1 MSKKYL
7 FIGSHPDDIEFGCG
21 GTVAK
26 LASEG
31 NEIVFV
37 VVTNGDQGSL
47 TVSQDELA
55 KTRQDEARKSA
66 KVLGVKNIEFL
77 NLRDGLTW
85 FKFKEKLQL
94 ISLIRKYKPDTIFTH
109 ASSDHHPDHEI
120 VHKITM
126 DSIKTAAGPWF
137 KEAKGGAHQVSNIF
151 GYEVWNPINQYQ
163 MSIDITPYFEIKDAA
178 LSEHKSQVQDYPYT
192 EAVKGLAQ
200 YRGSMVNGKGLA
212 EVFEVLRVEF

>member
-47 TVSQDELA
+47 TIPQDELA
-55 KTRQDEARKSA
+55 KTRQDEAKKSA
-66 KVLGVKNIEFL
+66 NLLGVKNIEFL

-85 FKFKEKLQL
+85 FKFEEKLQL
-94 ISLIRKYKPDTIFTH
+94 ISLIRKYKPDTVFTH
-109 ASSDHHPDHEI
+109 ARSDHHPDHEI
-120 VHKITM
+120 VHKMTM

-137 KEAKGGAHQVSNIF
+137 KEAKGGAHQVSNVF

-163 MSIDITPYFEIKDAA
+163 MSIDITPFFDKKDAA
-178 LSEHKSQVQDYPYT
+178 LNKHKSQIQDYPYT